1 MVHGSLRLWRVRNR
15 DVMMMKRFELSE
27 NSMCVCVCI
36 GQHHSSKHVYCD
48 CIPAR
53 ARQLQMRVN
62 VIALMVSRYCSFIN
76 RLVEPAQCFY
86 TWYEKQIQPVTNH
99 RTLRAIKLN
108 GAQQVLDYCTQLK
121 MTQQSWHSPQSTTI
135 MSKLR
140 LVSMQITPLN
150 RHKQH

>member
-15 DVMMMKRFELSE
+15 DVMMMKLFELSE
-27 NSMCVCVCI
+27 NSMCVCALASTIPQSTCTVT
-36 GQHHSSKHVYCD
+36 
-48 CIPAR
+48 IPAR

-86 TWYEKQIQPVTNH
+86 TWHEKQIQPVTKH

-108 GAQQVLDYCTQLK
+108 GAQEVLDYCMQLK
-121 MTQQSWHSPQSTTI
+121 MTQQSWHSPQSATI

>member
-1 MVHGSLRLWRVRNR
+1 MVTGRLAGWLACMDRNSCVATIDLCRWCTVHFGYDVRVRNR

-27 NSMCVCVCI
+27 NSMRVCVLASTIPQSTCT
-36 GQHHSSKHVYCD
+36 VT
-48 CIPAR
+48 IPAR

-86 TWYEKQIQPVTNH
+86 TWHEKQIQPVTNH

-108 GAQQVLDYCTQLK
+108 GAQEVLDYCMQLK
-121 MTQQSWHSPQSTTI
+121 MTQQS
-135 MSKLR
+135 
-140 LVSMQITPLN
+140 
-150 RHKQH
+150 